1 MSVLSDLV
9 VSECP
14 SSGLWVPK
22 CPPSSRVFSKCS
34 ECNEC
39 SSVFQMRLEQNVSYR
54 ELFYINKQRSRIR
67 ALIWKTFEIGY
78 INFDFLKIEF
88 CFVCTFVRNFRSASV
103 ILTLP
108 QNEKASS
115 ETSFK
120 QVITRFAKPVIF
132 YLFCE
137 ICFEVEKKTWKYS
150 LIRKK
155 NFVEFP
161 NRKLSWGFSY
171 LRVL

>member
-1 MSVLSDLV
+1 MA
-9 VSECP
+9 SECP
-14 SSGLWVPK
+14 SSGLWVPT
-22 CPPSSRVFSKCS
+22 CTASSRVFSKCS

-39 SSVFQMRLEQNVSYR
+39 SSVFQMRLKQNVSYR
-54 ELFYINKQRSRIR
+54 KLFYINKQGSRIR

-88 CFVCTFVRNFRSASV
+88 CFVCTFVRNFWSASV

-115 ETSFK
+115 EISFK
-120 QVITRFAKPVIF
+120 QVIIRFAKSVIYF
-132 YLFCE
+132 ILYLFYE

-150 LIRKK
+150 LTHQKK
-155 NFVEFP
+155 
-161 NRKLSWGFSY
+161 LC
-171 LRVL
+171 